1 MNFKNRALILM
12 ALAACASPTLAAEGF
27 RPLLGATITGGGETL
42 ATVLYTDGSTQ
53 EVRSGGLVHLF
64 AGIEYQGAGFAVQAN
79 VGHHVDDTSGRNG
92 SVKFARVPVELL
104 GFWRVS
110 DSIRLG
116 GRLAQRRQRQADEFG
131 CCVQRRRGH
140 AGQQGRRR
148 VPG

>member
-79 VGHHVDDTSGRNG
+79 VGYHVDDTSGRNG

-110 DSIRLG
+110 HTWWNFW
-116 GRLAQRRQRQADEFG
+116 RRFCSR
-131 CCVQRRRGH
+131 
-140 AGQQGRRR
+140 
-148 VPG
+148 